1 MKTMNMQQWMLES
14 YNADKSAI
22 EADYEQLMK
31 QAQAHHQAYMDAY
44 AAMYK
49 TAVQRLND
57 RYGVL
62 PVPPKS
68 ADEKTTIER
77 ANYEENTAQPL

>member
-1 MKTMNMQQWMLES
+1 
-14 YNADKSAI
+14 
-22 EADYEQLMK
+22 
-31 QAQAHHQAYMDAY
+31 
-44 AAMYK
+44 
-49 TAVQRLND
+49 
-57 RYGVL
+57 VL